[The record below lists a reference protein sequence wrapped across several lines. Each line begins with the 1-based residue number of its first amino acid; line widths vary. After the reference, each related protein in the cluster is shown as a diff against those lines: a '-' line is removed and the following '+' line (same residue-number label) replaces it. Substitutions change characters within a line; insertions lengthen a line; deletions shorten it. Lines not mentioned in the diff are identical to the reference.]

1 MSSDPLRRGCPLRKR
16 PAVEKTRPAFVFGG
30 GGTRQAV
37 PFAGRN
43 RRNNRPCRGRMHL
56 NKNRNR
62 TRRQMKAGSVS
73 VFLTLS
79 GGSDPRSFGAEDGD
93 GQENIK
99 YSARI
104 CAGRTNSC
112 AVCYSDKE
120 CWNVKKWQMRPA
132 GKKEWSTGSRLA
144 VRGSYLLLQPSLR
157 QTANGD
163 PLVVV
168 FRVPGTGQ
176 DHFGVASFVADLDV
190 QFLTAPQRDEVH
202 FFWYSLPTYSRSR
215 GGGCR

>member
-1 MSSDPLRRGCPLRKR
+1 
-16 PAVEKTRPAFVFGG
+16 
-30 GGTRQAV
+30 
-37 PFAGRN
+37 
-43 RRNNRPCRGRMHL
+43 
-56 NKNRNR
+56 
-62 TRRQMKAGSVS
+62 MKAGSVS

-176 DHFGVASFVADLDV
+176 DHFGVASLMASSGATSRSKIVPREMSSLTWMYSFSLPRNVTKSTSFGTVCPHTVVAAADAGDDLDV
-190 QFLTAPQRDEVH
+190 RGVLQSQQALEILRAVDPFYA
-202 FFWYSLPTYSRSR
+202 
-215 GGGCR
+215 GGGRWLHRPVACSPMRSNGHSV